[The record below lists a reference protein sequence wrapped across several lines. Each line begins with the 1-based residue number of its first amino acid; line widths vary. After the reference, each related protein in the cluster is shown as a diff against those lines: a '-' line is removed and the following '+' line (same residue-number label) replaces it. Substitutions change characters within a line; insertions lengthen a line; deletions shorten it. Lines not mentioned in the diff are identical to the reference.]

1 MFKLRQ
7 WLLGGTVVVL
17 LGGCTRDRI
26 DGLSL
31 DLEADPIDVA
41 ALATAQAELTP
52 AREAPPKPL
61 TYIVE
66 AGDTLADIA
75 IRHGTSIAAI
85 QNLNPQLVS
94 DQLFPGDELLVPAG
108 AAPAEAAEEE
118 SVAPP
123 AADARFYVVEE
134 GDIVSALATE
144 FGVTVA
150 DIKDANPLVALDRI
164 AVGQRLVIPEATVLP
179 EPEDENALYH
189 TVRTGETLNGIAAAY
204 GVDPLQ
210 IARLNNLR
218 EPDELAINQR
228 LKLPDDAALVL
239 PEEAPPPGAGVT
251 HIVQAGETLS
261 SIALYYEVSVLTL
274 VQANSLA
281 DEDQLDAGQALF
293 IPGVEAPPAAPAES
307 APVGLTHVVQAGETL
322 SSLALLYQVSVGAL
336 VQANS
341 LTDEDALALGQ
352 ELFIPGVETPPAA
365 PAEAAPVGLTH
376 VVQAGETLSSLAL
389 LYQVSVG
396 ALVQANSLTD
406 EDALALGQEL
416 FVPGVEAPPAAPAA
430 TTDEP
435 PTVVGVTHIVRAGE
449 TLSSIALDYGV
460 SVADLVQANDLRD
473 EDALALGQELFV
485 PGVET
490 PPAAP
495 AATTDEPPTVV
506 GVTHIVRA
514 GETLSSIALDY
525 GVSVAD
531 LVQANDLRDEDAL
544 ALGQE
549 LFVPGVETPPA
560 APAATTDEPPTVVGV
575 THIVRAGETLSSI
588 ALDYEVSVAD
598 LVQANNLRDE
608 DALALGQELFVPG
621 VVAKTKDGLRVHVVR
636 AGETL
641 HVLAERYGVET
652 EALKALNDLPDS
664 DRIDVGQELLIPPP
678 PTDP

>member
-1 MFKLRQ
+1 MFKFRQ
-7 WLLGGTVVVL
+7 WLLGGTVMVL

-31 DLEADPIDVA
+31 ELEADPIDVA

-52 AREAPPKPL
+52 ASAAPPKPI
-61 TYIVE
+61 TYVVE

-75 IRHGTSIAAI
+75 VRHATSVAAI

-94 DQLFPGDELLVPAG
+94 DQLFPGDELLVPAA
-108 AAPAEAAEEE
+108 AAPAPAAEEE
-118 SVAPP
+118 IVAAP
-123 AADARFYVVEE
+123 ATDARFYVVEE
-134 GDIVSALATE
+134 GDIVSALARE

-210 IARLNNLR
+210 IARLNNIR

-228 LKLPDDAALVL
+228 LKLPEDAALVL
-239 PEEAPPPGAGVT
+239 PEEEAPTGEGVT

-274 VQANSLA
+274 VQANSLT

-293 IPGVEAPPAAPAES
+293 VPGVEAPPDAPAE
-307 APVGLTHVVQAGETL
+307 AARVGLTHVVQAGETL

-336 VQANS
+336 VQANN
-341 LTDEDALALGQ
+341 LA
-352 ELFIPGVETPPAA
+352 
-365 PAEAAPVGLTH
+365 
-376 VVQAGETLSSLAL
+376 
-389 LYQVSVG
+389 
-396 ALVQANSLTD
+396 D

-416 FVPGVEAPPAAPAA
+416 FVPGVTAPPAAPAEAVRVGLTHIVQAGETLSSIALFYQVSVGALVQANSLADEDALALGQELFVPGVTAPPAAPAA
-430 TTDEP
+430 TAEP
-435 PTVVGVTHIVRAGE
+435 PADIGVTHIVRAGE
-449 TLSSIALDYGV
+449 TLSGIASEYEV
-460 SVADLVQANDLRD
+460 TVAALVQANDLRD
-473 EDALALGQELFV
+473 EDALALGQELFI
-485 PGVET
+485 PGVE
-490 PPAAP
+490 AP
-495 AATTDEPPTVV
+495 AATAEPPADA

-514 GETLSSIALDY
+514 GETLSGIAAEY
-525 GVSVAD
+525 EVTVAV

-549 LFVPGVETPPA
+549 LF
-560 APAATTDEPPTVVGV
+560 
-575 THIVRAGETLSSI
+575 I
-588 ALDYEVSVAD
+588 
-598 LVQANNLRDE
+598 
-608 DALALGQELFVPG
+608 PG
-621 VVAKTKDGLRVHVVR
+621 VVAEAQDGLRMHVVR

-641 HVLAERYGVET
+641 HALAERYGVEP
-652 EALKALNDLPDS
+652 EAIKTLNDLPS
-664 DRIDVGQELLIPPP
+664 DRIDAGQELRIPPP
-678 PTDP
+678 PEP

>member
-52 AREAPPKPL
+52 ASEAPPKPL
-61 TYIVE
+61 TYVVE

-75 IRHGTSIAAI
+75 VRHATSVAAI

-94 DQLFPGDELLVPAG
+94 DQLFPGDELLVPAA
-108 AAPAEAAEEE
+108 AAPAETAPEE
-118 SVAPP
+118 SVAAPE
-123 AADARFYVVEE
+123 ADARFYVVEE
-134 GDIVSALATE
+134 GDIVSALAKE

-239 PEEAPPPGAGVT
+239 PEETPPPGAGLT

-293 IPGVEAPPAAPAES
+293 IPGVEAPPAAPAE
-307 APVGLTHVVQAGETL
+307 AARVGLTHVVQAGETL
-322 SSLALLYQVSVGAL
+322 SSIALFYQVSVGAL

-341 LTDEDALALGQ
+341 LADEDALALGQ
-352 ELFIPGVETPPAA
+352 ELFIPGVE
-365 PAEAAPVGLTH
+365 
-376 VVQAGETLSSLAL
+376 
-389 LYQVSVG
+389 
-396 ALVQANSLTD
+396 
-406 EDALALGQEL
+406 
-416 FVPGVEAPPAAPAA
+416 APPAAPAA
-430 TTDEP
+430 TEEP
-435 PTVVGVTHIVRAGE
+435 PTDIGVTHIVRAGE
-449 TLSSIALDYGV
+449 TLSSIALDYEV
-460 SVADLVQANDLRD
+460 SLADLVQANDLRD

-485 PGVET
+485 PGVEA

-495 AATTDEPPTVV
+495 AATKEPPTEA

-525 GVSVAD
+525 EVSLAD

-549 LFVPGVETPPA
+549 LFVPGV
-560 APAATTDEPPTVVGV
+560 APKV
-575 THIVRAGETLSSI
+575 
-588 ALDYEVSVAD
+588 
-598 LVQANNLRDE
+598 
-608 DALALGQELFVPG
+608 
-621 VVAKTKDGLRVHVVR
+621 KDGLRVHVVR

-652 EALKALNDLPDS
+652 EAIKALNDLPDS

>member
-7 WLLGGTVVVL
+7 WLLGGTVVVFL

-94 DQLFPGDELLVPAG
+94 DQLFPGDELLVPAA
-108 AAPAEAAEEE
+108 AAPAEAAAEE

-123 AADARFYVVEE
+123 EADARFYVVEE

-293 IPGVEAPPAAPAES
+293 IPGVEAPPAAPAA
-307 APVGLTHVVQAGETL
+307 APVGLTHIVQAGETLSSLAVLYQVSVGALVQANSLTDEDALALGQALFIPGVETPPAAPAEAARVGLTHVVQAGETL
-322 SSLALLYQVSVGAL
+322 SSLAVLYQVSVGAL

-365 PAEAAPVGLTH
+365 PA
-376 VVQAGETLSSLAL
+376 
-389 LYQVSVG
+389 
-396 ALVQANSLTD
+396 
-406 EDALALGQEL
+406 
-416 FVPGVEAPPAAPAA
+416 
-430 TTDEP
+430 DEP
-435 PTVVGVTHIVRAGE
+435 PTDVGVTHIVRAGE

-495 AATTDEPPTVV
+495 AATTDEPPTDA

-525 GVSVAD
+525 EVSVAD

-549 LFVPGVETPPA
+549 LFVPGVE
-560 APAATTDEPPTVVGV
+560 V
-575 THIVRAGETLSSI
+575 
-588 ALDYEVSVAD
+588 
-598 LVQANNLRDE
+598 
-608 DALALGQELFVPG
+608 
-621 VVAKTKDGLRVHVVR
+621 KTQDGLRVHVVR

>member
-1 MFKLRQ
+1 MFKFRQ
-7 WLLGGTVVVL
+7 WLLGGTVMVL

-31 DLEADPIDVA
+31 ELEADPIDVA

-52 AREAPPKPL
+52 ASAAPPKPI
-61 TYIVE
+61 TYVVE

-75 IRHGTSIAAI
+75 VRHATSVAAI

-94 DQLFPGDELLVPAG
+94 DQLFPGDELLVPAS
-108 AAPAEAAEEE
+108 AAPAPAAEEE
-118 SVAPP
+118 IVAVP
-123 AADARFYVVEE
+123 ATDARFYVVEE
-134 GDIVSALATE
+134 GDIVSALARE

-210 IARLNNLR
+210 IARLNNIR

-228 LKLPDDAALVL
+228 LKLPEDAALVL
-239 PEEAPPPGAGVT
+239 PEEEAPTGEGVT

-274 VQANSLA
+274 VQANSLT

-293 IPGVEAPPAAPAES
+293 VPGVEAPPAAPAE
-307 APVGLTHVVQAGETL
+307 AARVGLTHVVQAGETL

-336 VQANS
+336 VQANN
-341 LTDEDALALGQ
+341 LA
-352 ELFIPGVETPPAA
+352 
-365 PAEAAPVGLTH
+365 
-376 VVQAGETLSSLAL
+376 
-389 LYQVSVG
+389 
-396 ALVQANSLTD
+396 D

-416 FVPGVEAPPAAPAA
+416 FVPGVTAPPAAPAEAVRVGLTHIVQAGETLSSIALFYQVSVGALVQANSLADEDALALGQELFVPGVTAPPAAPAA
-430 TTDEP
+430 TAEP
-435 PTVVGVTHIVRAGE
+435 PAPVGVTHIVRAGD
-449 TLSSIALDYGV
+449 TLSGLALEYEV
-460 SVADLVQANDLRD
+460 TVAALVQANDLRD
-473 EDALALGQELFV
+473 EDALALGQELFI
-485 PGVET
+485 PGVEAPPDAPASAAE
-490 PPAAP
+490 PPAP
-495 AATTDEPPTVV
+495 V

-514 GETLSSIALDY
+514 GDTLSGLALEY
-525 GVSVAD
+525 EVTVAA

-549 LFVPGVETPPA
+549 LF
-560 APAATTDEPPTVVGV
+560 
-575 THIVRAGETLSSI
+575 I
-588 ALDYEVSVAD
+588 
-598 LVQANNLRDE
+598 
-608 DALALGQELFVPG
+608 PG
-621 VVAKTKDGLRVHVVR
+621 VVAEAQDGLRMHVVR

-641 HVLAERYGVET
+641 HALAERYGVEP
-652 EALKALNDLPDS
+652 EAIKTLNDLPS
-664 DRIDVGQELLIPPP
+664 DRIDAGQELRIPPP
-678 PTDP
+678 PEP

>member
-7 WLLGGTVVVL
+7 WLLGGTVVVFL

-52 AREAPPKPL
+52 ASAAPPKPL

-94 DQLFPGDELLVPAG
+94 EQLFPGDELLVPAA
-108 AAPAEAAEEE
+108 AAPAEAAAEE

-123 AADARFYVVEE
+123 EADARFYVVEE

-307 APVGLTHVVQAGETL
+307 APVGLTHIVQAGETL
-322 SSLALLYQVSVGAL
+322 SSLAVLYQVSVGAL

-352 ELFIPGVETPPAA
+352 ALFIPGVETPPAA
-365 PAEAAPVGLTH
+365 PAEAARVGLTH
-376 VVQAGETLSSLAL
+376 VVQAGETLSSLAV

-435 PTVVGVTHIVRAGE
+435 PTAVGVTHIVRAGE

-460 SVADLVQANDLRD
+460 NVADLVQANNLRD

-485 PGVET
+485 PGVEA

-495 AATTDEPPTVV
+495 ATTDEPPT
-506 GVTHIVRA
+506 
-514 GETLSSIALDY
+514 
-525 GVSVAD
+525 
-531 LVQANDLRDEDAL
+531 DA
-544 ALGQE
+544 
-549 LFVPGVETPPA
+549 
-560 APAATTDEPPTVVGV
+560 GV

-598 LVQANNLRDE
+598 LVQANDLRDE
-608 DALALGQELFVPG
+608 DALALGQELFVLG
-621 VVAKTKDGLRVHVVR
+621 VVAKTQDGLRVHVVR